1 MLSLATDLKYTL
13 DPVAFAEAAGI
24 VCDAWQADLLR
35 TDPRRAQLNCSR
47 QSGKSTVT
55 ALKALHTAL
64 FESASLVVLLA
75 PAQRQS
81 AEMLRTIKLMHRH
94 LDDAVP
100 MKAESVL
107 KIEFENDSRILAL
120 PGGESDGR
128 TIRGL
133 AGARLIIVDE
143 AARVPDEIF
152 AAVRPMLATNA
163 DGAMILLSTPAGR
176 RGAFFE
182 LWHNGDPTWHR
193 VRVPASECPRISK
206 EFLAEEL
213 RELGQARFSEE
224 YELAF
229 IDSDT
234 AAFSTAI
241 IDAAFDETVR
251 PLWC

>member
-1 MLSLATDLKYTL
+1 MLIARDLHLAM
-13 DPVAFAEAAGI
+13 DPVAFAEACGI
-24 VCDAWQADLLR
+24 SPDPWQADLLR
-35 TDPRRAQLNCSR
+35 TDPRRALLNCSR
-47 QSGKSTVT
+47 QSGKTTVT
-55 ALKALHTAL
+55 GLKALHTAL
-64 FESASLVVLLA
+64 FESASLIVLLA

-81 AEMLRTIKLMHRH
+81 AEMLRTIKLMHRR

-143 AARVPDEIF
+143 AARVPDELF

-163 DGAMILLSTPAGR
+163 DGALILLSTPAGR
-176 RGAFFE
+176 RGAFYD
-182 LWHNGDPTWHR
+182 LWHDGDPTWHR
-193 VRVPASECPRISK
+193 VRVPASECPRISPA
-206 EFLAEEL
+206 FLAEEL
-213 RELGQARFSEE
+213 KALGQARFSEE

-229 IDSDT
+229 LDSDT
-234 AAFSTAI
+234 SAFSTAI
-241 IDAAFDETVR
+241 IDAAFDETVK
-251 PLWC
+251 PLWH